1 MQFCS
6 AHRPP
11 RAGVDPID
19 CAESALAVIALAIA
33 RPPVAETIV
42 LLLDH
47 ERRGM
52 CVTVV
57 SGTTRPDDAVE
68 VAECLAAAGA
78 CTGRLG
84 ALVLASV
91 RPGLGALDGD
101 GDRWLEMSDLTSAAG
116 VDLVEWFII
125 GDDIHCPRDLLG
137 EPPRWRSG

>member
-11 RAGVDPID
+11 RAGIDPIE
-19 CAESALAVIALAIA
+19 CAEQALAVIALAIE

-47 ERRGM
+47 ERRGV

-68 VAECLAAAGA
+68 VAECLATTGA
-78 CTGRLG
+78 HTGRLG
-84 ALVLASV
+84 AA
-91 RPGLGALDGD
+91 RG
-101 GDRWLEMSDLTSAAG
+101 GDR
-116 VDLVEWFII
+116 
-125 GDDIHCPRDLLG
+125 
-137 EPPRWRSG
+137 PPRRVVRSRATATGGSR

>member
-1 MQFCS
+1 
-6 AHRPP
+6 
-11 RAGVDPID
+11 
-19 CAESALAVIALAIA
+19 
-33 RPPVAETIV
+33 
-42 LLLDH
+42 
-47 ERRGM
+47 M

-57 SGTTRPDDAVE
+57 SVTTRPDDAVE

-137 EPPRWRSG
+137 EPPRGGQGDDG

>member
-6 AHRPP
+6 SHRPP
-11 RAGVDPID
+11 RAGIDRID
-19 CAESALAVIALAIA
+19 CADSALAVIALAIE
-33 RPPVAETIV
+33 RPPVAETIA

-47 ERRGM
+47 ERRGV

-57 SGTTRPDDAVE
+57 SGTARPDDAIE

-78 CTGRLG
+78 GTGRLG
-84 ALVLASV
+84 ALVLATV
-91 RPGLGALDGD
+91 RPGHGALDGD

>member
-19 CAESALAVIALAIA
+19 CAESALAVIALAIHL
-33 RPPVAETIV
+33 PPTDETIA

-47 ERRGM
+47 DRRGS
-52 CVTVV
+52 CVTIV
-57 SGTTRPDDAVE
+57 SGTSRPDDVIE
-68 VAECLAAAGA
+68 VAECLAEVGA
-78 CTGRLG
+78 QSGSVG
-84 ALVLASV
+84 ALVLATV
-91 RPGLGALDGD
+91 RPSQGALVGD
-101 GDRWLEMSDLTSAAG
+101 DDRWLEMSDLTMAAG
-116 VDLVEWFII
+116 VELVEWFVI

>member
-11 RAGVDPID
+11 RAGIDPIE
-19 CAESALAVIALAIA
+19 CAEQALAVIALAIE

-47 ERRGM
+47 ERRGV

-57 SGTTRPDDAVE
+57 SGTTRADDAVE
-68 VAECLAAAGA
+68 VAECLANTGA
-78 CTGRLG
+78 PTGRLG
-84 ALVLASV
+84 ALVMATV
-91 RPGLGALDGD
+91 RPAGGPLEGD

-116 VDLVEWFII
+116 VELVEWFVI

>member
-11 RAGVDPID
+11 RAGIDPID
-19 CAESALAVIALAIA
+19 CAESALSVIALAIQ
-33 RPPVAETIV
+33 RPPVAETIA

-47 ERRGM
+47 DQRGV

-57 SGTTRPDDAVE
+57 SGTERPDDAIE

-78 CTGRLG
+78 QTGRLG
-84 ALVLASV
+84 ALVLATV
-91 RPGLGALDGD
+91 RPGHGALAGD

-116 VDLVEWFII
+116 VELLEWFVI
-125 GDDIHCPRDLLG
+125 GTDIHCPRDLLG